1 MSNEGAGQESKV
13 EPEAATTATVSV
25 STQDSGL
32 HQTPN
37 QKAWRRFRANRTA
50 VLSSWL
56 LAGLLLIVVG
66 WPVVLKVAAM
76 SGPDGTRF
84 AHVHDPDQV
93 SDEQFQRPG
102 FKHWF
107 GTDVHGRDLLSR
119 ALYGAQVSLLVGAV
133 GAGVSL
139 VIGVLWGAI
148 AGYAGGRLD
157 GLMMRVVD
165 ILYSL
170 PSIIF
175 VVVLITTLEAGLKD
189 WLARIGS
196 PGLSKLARLLFLFAG
211 LGAVSWLT
219 MARIVRGQV
228 LSLRQRPFVEASRA
242 LGAGPARILLRHVL
256 PNTFGVVIV
265 YLTLT
270 VPAIILYES
279 FLSYLGLGI
288 QPPMASWGSLIAE
301 GADQINSI
309 RIYWWLIVFPG
320 SLLVTTL
327 LALNFLGDGLRD
339 GWDVRGGNS

>member
-1 MSNEGAGQESKV
+1 
-13 EPEAATTATVSV
+13 
-25 STQDSGL
+25 
-32 HQTPN
+32 
-37 QKAWRRFRANRTA
+37 
-50 VLSSWL
+50 
-56 LAGLLLIVVG
+56 
-66 WPVVLKVAAM
+66 
-76 SGPDGTRF
+76 
-84 AHVHDPDQV
+84 
-93 SDEQFQRPG
+93 
-102 FKHWF
+102 
-107 GTDVHGRDLLSR
+107 VHGRDLLSR

-148 AGYAGGRLD
+148 AGYAGGRVD
-157 GLMMRVVD
+157 NVMMRCVD

-189 WLARIGS
+189 WLAHIGS
-196 PGLSKLARLLFLFAG
+196 PRLGNLARLLFLFVG

-228 LSLRQRPFVEASRA
+228 LSLRQRPYVEASRA
-242 LGAGPARILLRHVL
+242 LGAGPARILFRHIL

-270 VPAIILYES
+270 VPTIILYES

-301 GADQINSI
+301 GADQINPI

-320 SLLVTTL
+320 GLLVAAL
-327 LALNFLGDGLRD
+327 LALNFVGDGLRD
-339 GWDVRGGNS
+339 AWDVKAS

>member
-1 MSNEGAGQESKV
+1 M
-13 EPEAATTATVSV
+13 
-25 STQDSGL
+25 
-32 HQTPN
+32 
-37 QKAWRRFRANRTA
+37 
-50 VLSSWL
+50 
-56 LAGLLLIVVG
+56 
-66 WPVVLKVAAM
+66 
-76 SGPDGTRF
+76 
-84 AHVHDPDQV
+84 
-93 SDEQFQRPG
+93 
-102 FKHWF
+102 
-107 GTDVHGRDLLSR
+107 
-119 ALYGAQVSLLVGAV
+119 
-133 GAGVSL
+133 
-139 VIGVLWGAI
+139 
-148 AGYAGGRLD
+148 GGRVD
-157 GLMMRVVD
+157 GLMMRFVD

-175 VVVLITTLEAGLKD
+175 VVVLITTLEAGLKV

-196 PGLSKLARLLFLFAG
+196 PGLATLARLLFLFVG

-242 LGAGPARILLRHVL
+242 LGASHTRILLRHIL

-270 VPAIILYES
+270 VPTIILYES

-301 GADQINSI
+301 GADQINPI

-320 SLLVTTL
+320 GLLVTAL

-339 GWDVRGGNS
+339 AWDVRG